1 MQMVAVESGMEEV
14 GIGDDSMAMK
24 RLRELGLD
32 LVEARQDQVME
43 EGQGLVMLR
52 MTCQLEGWVRD
63 HLDSRAER
71 EGGLTQDNVARV
83 AASTTHQSGLGRD
96 RGMHDRDRAA
106 SLPPLPHPRQNPPSH
121 PR

>member
-1 MQMVAVESGMEEV
+1 M
-14 GIGDDSMAMK
+14 
-24 RLRELGLD
+24 
-32 LVEARQDQVME
+32 VEARQDQVME

-83 AASTTHQSGLGRD
+83 VASTTLRKKVKQAGGQWVQQK
-96 RGMHDRDRAA
+96 A
-106 SLPPLPHPRQNPPSH
+106 SHVAWAW
-121 PR
+121 